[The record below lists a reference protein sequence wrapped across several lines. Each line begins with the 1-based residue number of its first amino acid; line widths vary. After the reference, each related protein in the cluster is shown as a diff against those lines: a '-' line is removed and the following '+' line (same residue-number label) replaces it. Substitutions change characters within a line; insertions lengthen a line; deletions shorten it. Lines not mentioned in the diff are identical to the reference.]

1 MLYKHINF
9 SIFYKA
15 TGHSKAKKY
24 IHVNVSDRTPPPRP
38 IPQNYTPPLFIPIIA
53 HPPTISSNI

>member
-15 TGHSKAKKY
+15 TRHSKAKKN
-24 IHVNVSDRTPPPRP
+24 IHVNVSDRTPPPCP
-38 IPQNYTPPLFIPIIA
+38 IPKNYPP
-53 HPPTISSNI
+53 PPSLA